1 MIKLFHYSICAHS
14 HFQHLGDSTETLKK
28 LADGTHPFSKKLN
41 SAKERA
47 AHKLEYESSFIAS
60 KENVGLY
67 LPCSLPSHFFE
78 NSFVKL
84 RKKHFHFT

>member
-1 MIKLFHYSICAHS
+1 MIKQFHYSICAHS

-47 AHKLEYESSFIAS
+47 AHKWEYGSSFMTS
-60 KENVGLY
+60 QENRR
-67 LPCSLPSHFFE
+67 SLFIVFT
-78 NSFVKL
+78 SFAFL
-84 RKKHFHFT
+84 RE